1 MSQTSLIRR
10 VYDTLDHLPA
20 PIKARGF
27 SLVFGRAV
35 KFFRTC
41 GLKFTIIELHHSKVV
56 IKNNKPVQ
64 NHLGSVHAVGMA
76 MIAESATGA
85 LVGLNVPANCVPV
98 IKHMEIDYLK
108 RAKGDMTAEAML
120 TQEQIDAMQNNPKGE
135 VNVAVTI
142 TDSERKEP
150 IFAQMIWAWTPKR

>member
-1 MSQTSLIRR
+1 MNKPSQIRSI
-10 VYDTLDHLPA
+10 YNTLDKLPA
-20 PIKARGF
+20 PLKARGF
-27 SLVFGRAV
+27 SLVFGQAV

-41 GLKFTIIELHHSKVV
+41 GLRFEIIEPNHSKVT
-56 IKNNKPVQ
+56 IKNIKRVQ
-64 NHLGSVHAVGMA
+64 NHIGGIHAVGMA

-85 LVGLNVPANCVPV
+85 LVGLNVPATAVPV

-120 TQEQIDAMQNNPKGE
+120 TDEQIEAMQSSPKGE